1 MSKKDEPKKLGK
13 NGVDMGDRGVYDKR
27 NTLNDLTGKE
37 WGVFL
42 PTLCGL
48 LATVLQRKKM

>member
-27 NTLNDLTGKE
+27 NTLMSPKWQDLS
-37 WGVFL
+37 
-42 PTLCGL
+42 
-48 LATVLQRKKM
+48 